1 MDEIDQLLKDWIVSV
16 CGEVQVSFAA
26 PRREEEGEG
35 VGLYLM
41 ELLNA
46 PPGMGS
52 GRPPLRITLR
62 YLVTTW
68 AEQPGNAHRRL
79 GQLMFAAMENKECEV
94 ALEPPSAAVWQA
106 FGAPP
111 RPAFVMRV
119 PLARQRVERRAPL
132 VRKRLTIHPS
142 PMRPLHGEVLGP
154 GDVGIMGAEVSLPAL
169 SIAARTDYKGRFRFR
184 AVPTQPPVTQLRVTA
199 RGREVPVAVNP
210 EGVFTSESPL
220 IIHVKES
227 DL

>member
-1 MDEIDQLLKDWIVSV
+1 MDEIDQLLKDWILSV
-16 CGEVQVSFAA
+16 CGEVQVAFTS

-41 ELLNA
+41 ELVNA
-46 PPGMGS
+46 PPGMGA

-68 AEQPGNAHRRL
+68 AGQPVKAHRRL

-94 ALEPPSAAVWQA
+94 ELEPPSAAVWQA
-106 FGAPP
+106 FGVPP

-119 PLARQRVERRAPL
+119 PLARQRIERRAPL

-142 PMRPLHGEVLGP
+142 PMRPLHGQVLGP
-154 GDVGIMGAEVSLPAL
+154 GDVGIMGAEVTLPAL
-169 SIAARTDYKGRFRFR
+169 NLAARTDYKGRFRFS
-184 AVPTQPPVTQLRVTA
+184 AVPTKPPVTRLRVTA

-210 EGVFTSESPL
+210 EGAFTSESPL
-220 IIHVKES
+220 IIHVKET